1 MPEQSTTHDD
11 RPRGGGGVLLAIT
24 RVWIPVAIAVVG
36 IVAIVI
42 GGGQDDVVAGAGVS
56 LVIVALIVWMVNW
69 MFRMSVESN
78 REREEE
84 ERAREYFDLH
94 GRWPDE

>member
-1 MPEQSTTHDD
+1 MPDRSGTHDD
-11 RPRGGGGVLLAIT
+11 QSRRSGGILLAIT

-36 IVAIVI
+36 IVAIIV
-42 GGGQDDVVAGAGVS
+42 GGGQDDIVAGAGVS
-56 LVIVALIVWMVNW
+56 LVICALIVWMINW
-69 MFRMSVESN
+69 MYRIGVQSN
-78 REREEE
+78 LEREEE